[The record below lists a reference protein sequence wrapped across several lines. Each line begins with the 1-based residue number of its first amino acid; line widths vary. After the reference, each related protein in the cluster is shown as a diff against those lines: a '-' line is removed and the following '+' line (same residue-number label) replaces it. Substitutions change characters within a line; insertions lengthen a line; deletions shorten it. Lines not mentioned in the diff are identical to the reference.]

1 MKATQLEQMK
11 MDYMHIKSTRSV
23 TSEKVEEQ
31 REVRINQD
39 WFSFISLNYKIPQYN
54 IQIKKKEEKVLCS
67 FLRYPTTKMYLLLFL
82 FKQQRLDELKQDYL
96 GKKKSYESLASVTEM
111 QTKLEEL
118 KNHMAWALVSSFSPP
133 KSGSGVSFVECNTI
147 FFLEL
152 LNILTDFLQ
161 VAEAERAFEPMK
173 EKLESDRRA
182 TDKFDEKVE
191 EWKVSFKLAILPFF
205 TFWSTFCVRESLT
218 D

>member
-1 MKATQLEQMK
+1 
-11 MDYMHIKSTRSV
+11 
-23 TSEKVEEQ
+23 
-31 REVRINQD
+31 
-39 WFSFISLNYKIPQYN
+39 
-54 IQIKKKEEKVLCS
+54 
-67 FLRYPTTKMYLLLFL
+67 MYLLLFL
-82 FKQQRLDELKQDYL
+82 FKQQYLIDLRKDYL
-96 GKKKSYESLASVTEM
+96 GKKKCYESLASVTEM

-118 KNHMAWALVSSFSPP
+118 QSHMAWAVVSSFSPP
-133 KSGSGVSFVECNTI
+133 KSGSGVSFVECNTN

-161 VAEAERAFEPMK
+161 VAEVEKAFEPMK

-205 TFWSTFCVRESLT
+205 TFLVYFLCA
-218 D
+218 